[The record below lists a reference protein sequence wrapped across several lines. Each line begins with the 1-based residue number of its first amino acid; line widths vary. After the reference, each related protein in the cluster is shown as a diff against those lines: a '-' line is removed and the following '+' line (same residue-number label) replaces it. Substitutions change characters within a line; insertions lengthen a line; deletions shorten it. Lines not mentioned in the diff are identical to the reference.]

1 VKTELYRV
9 EQWAK
14 NLEGREGNLRDKLVG
29 LKLDYLERLIR
40 YEEIE
45 DRKERMQRT
54 LDSIE
59 GDLGIGEAAEQP
71 NNKNLLMISTPDRED
86 GSVLMVLTE
95 GGMPAI
101 KFAELRELVDQAL
114 RQEGFG
120 QSKVRTRRE
129 VQEHLRKFKIEGFS
143 FKA

>member
-1 VKTELYRV
+1 MKTELYRV

-95 GGMPAI
+95 GGMPPI
-101 KFAELRELVDQAL
+101 RFAELRELVDQAL

>member
-1 VKTELYRV
+1 MKTELYRV